1 MNLFAKLRPVTLLGA
16 LLLPLCLQSARADE
30 ADIRRGL
37 KEFLGQETVQS
48 VTKTS
53 YGDLYEVVMDSGEI
67 VYSDAKG
74 SFVIS
79 GQLVDLVKKV
89 NVTAQRENDLNR
101 IDFASLP
108 LGSAVKTVRGNGKR
122 VMATFEDPNCGYCK
136 RFMKEVQGIDNVTVY
151 TFLYPILT
159 PDSTVKS
166 KAIWCSKDRN
176 QAWKDWMLEAK
187 APTANGDCKTPLE
200 ANTNLGRKLRI
211 NGTPTIFLADGSRV
225 AGMMQADALDKA
237 LDEAEKRKSA
247 KK

>member
-1 MNLFAKLRPVTLLGA
+1 MTMFAKLRSATVLGA

-53 YGDLYEVVMDSGEI
+53 YGDLYEVVMESGEI
-67 VYSDAKG
+67 VYADSKG
-74 SFVIS
+74 SFVVS

-159 PDSTVKS
+159 PDSTTKS
-166 KAIWCSKDRN
+166 KAIWCAKDRN

-187 APTANGDCKTPLE
+187 APTGAGDCKTPLE
-200 ANTNLGRKLRI
+200 ANTALGRKLRI

-237 LDEAEKRKSA
+237 LDEAEKRKTA